1 MYPKANFIS
10 RNADLCRRLC
20 RLPLSGYEQSMAQQ
34 LDSTEKLFIR
44 HCHNRPTGLAQ
55 STVVPN
61 PELSLKAI
69 RCASPEAGKMPPE
82 NLAPE
87 LVIDTPARRPT
98 FIQAAEEQ
106 APFPESLSVL
116 VAERAQTKLAG
127 TALAA

>member
-44 HCHNRPTGLAQ
+44 HCHDMKTELPQ
-55 STVVPN
+55 SNVVPN
-61 PELSLKAI
+61 AELSSKAI

-82 NLAPE
+82 NLVPE
-87 LVIDTPARRPT
+87 LLTDTPARRPT
-98 FIQAAEEQ
+98 LMQVADER
-106 APFPESLSVL
+106 APFPESLTVL
-116 VAERAQTKLAG
+116 VAERAQTKSAG